1 MFIAEAGKIML
12 FGFVMITLSV
22 ALFAVS
28 IVALLWSWRVYRRGR
43 KSLGASV
50 GAVALTFMVGVPSTW
65 AYAFMDH
72 RPYRTVQIDFR
83 GLQQDVLREP
93 DTYCRPSLSEVSCDS
108 QKYVTDLSVRLHDG
122 SVLSLLSSLLS
133 WRVDGQD
140 VLQHI
145 SFRSN
150 DTLSLAQVQA
160 ALGKDRRLVDGSFSD
175 FDRNFVAIS
184 KWLVE
189 CADGSAGCSYK
200 RVCFRS
206 RPDLVCAT
214 YIAQS
219 RNAFKIEYE
228 IARTWKGRT
237 GS

>member
-1 MFIAEAGKIML
+1 MFIAEAGKILL
-12 FGFVMITLSV
+12 FGYVLIALSV
-22 ALFAVS
+22 ALFAAS

-43 KSLGASV
+43 KSLAASV
-50 GAVALTFMVGVPSTW
+50 GTVALTFMVGIPSAW
-65 AYAFMDH
+65 AYALMDH

-108 QKYVTDLSVRLHDG
+108 QKYLTDLSVRLHDG

-133 WRVDGQD
+133 WRVDGED

-150 DTLSLAQVQA
+150 DTLSLAQAQA
-160 ALGKDRRLVDGSFSD
+160 MLEKDRRLADGSFSN
-175 FDRNFVAIS
+175 FDRDFAAIS

-189 CADGSAGCSYK
+189 CVNGSTGCTYK

-206 RPDLVCAT
+206 RPDLVCAS
-214 YIAQS
+214 YLAQS

-228 IARTWKGRT
+228 IARNWSSRT